1 MLKLRKGR
9 VELPEFFRIP
19 LFEDVTDHYTP
30 DYAEEVMIPDSLFTE
45 KVAPG
50 DVIYLCSLSRNIWRV
65 EDYTVKGLFR
75 ARFNGVQTGNIV
87 CAARMGEDG
96 LTSVTEPFVVGK
108 KPDEYVF
115 FKPSRKKET
124 VILKSKYH
132 LEGDD
137 GKYGEIMRNG
147 VFEGS
152 QTPDFQHPDT
162 LAIIQS
168 RPVRQTTRLNTYR
181 QSVEPHKF
189 VRYKGTYGS
198 SSIAAEIGFYGHD
211 GLPVEYDRILG
222 VQSEKARRALAHA
235 FDSDPSTSY
244 SAEDGWC
251 GLELSTPVHV
261 HSVTFTPRNRV
272 NYIYAGDEYE
282 LFYYHGSWISLGRMV
297 ADSDSLLYHNVPVG
311 ALLFLKNHTTGVN
324 EMAFTYEDGIQNFL
338 GYTDRNSRMES
349 FPRVSEEDWSCSH
362 TFLTPEDDWVTPLY
376 DDSDWEIG
384 LGPFGLKRGCRT
396 EWSSRNLYVRYR
408 FDMRSDSG
416 AVSDHILK
424 GQYTADSIALVV
436 KGGGMEK
443 ASLMSNAFI
452 AIQEDKTHHNQIKG
466 AEMMAYF
473 DEKGAL
479 KRFDVLGGANALFYL
494 EENGALATVNK
505 TDSKMLSAT
514 FKDGELQR
522 VYYFEQAKNDGYP
535 VVQLSGDELNLKG
548 FSWQPEKRPVDRY
561 DVTPLALRPSQRKSY
576 EARPRATFVQTEI
589 YFPGYIGDIY
599 RQIEVRDSLR
609 VVRERERAIAEKR
622 AAERARLDSLALKD
636 SLALADSLAISD
648 SLALSDSLV
657 TPRIDSLA
665 VADSLQVPSDSLAV
679 ADSVAVAPVLTPEQI
694 AAAEKAAAKKAAQEA
709 KLKAKEE
716 ARKAREAKKKKKQE
730 ELEARWAELDKRDA
744 EKQAAKDAKNL
755 EKERQRKRKA
765 LERIA
770 RQEARDAATLEKYR
784 QKYLEEKQK
793 SANKDSIRK

>member
-1 MLKLRKGR
+1 MARYSLMFFMTLLLLSSCGYDDKSRLALRYAGSNRAEIEKVLERYRREGDREKVQAVKFLLGNLPYHSFLYSDGLEEAKDWFRQMRERPSDEFKRIRDSIADNVEVNKGLRRIYDVQVLDSAYLCDNIDMAFKVWRGQPWGKNVNFEMFCKYILPHRISDEVPLSWRKDYYEEYDHLLDEFRMSDTLDIADPLVAYRFLVNKIPIVLDQIYTSMTPVSFPHVGADYVKYNTGTCKEFCDFLIYVCRSVGIPCALNNILNDGHCWITLWDKDGNEYVADNDPEAPVINSEAPLNNRMKLRVLRNSYEVNHDEMLRLRKGR

-311 ALLFLKNHTTGVN
+311 SLLFLKNHTTGVN

-424 GQYTADSIALVV
+424 GYVT
-436 KGGGMEK
+436 
-443 ASLMSNAFI
+443 SNCHI
-452 AIQEDKTHHNQIKG
+452 YLNGKEIGILG
-466 AEMMAYF
+466 AT
-473 DEKGAL
+473 DEEFEL
-479 KRFDVLGGANALFYL
+479 HLSSELFY
-494 EENGALATVNK
+494 EGENVFAIKCINRL
-505 TDSKMLSAT
+505 LS
-514 FKDGELQR
+514 
-522 VYYFEQAKNDGYP
+522 
-535 VVQLSGDELNLKG
+535 DECIL
-548 FSWQPEKRPVDRY
+548 D
-561 DVTPLALRPSQRKSY
+561 
-576 EARPRATFVQTEI
+576 
-589 YFPGYIGDIY
+589 
-599 RQIEVRDSLR
+599 IEVL
-609 VVRERERAIAEKR
+609 
-622 AAERARLDSLALKD
+622 
-636 SLALADSLAISD
+636 
-648 SLALSDSLV
+648 
-657 TPRIDSLA
+657 
-665 VADSLQVPSDSLAV
+665 
-679 ADSVAVAPVLTPEQI
+679 
-694 AAAEKAAAKKAAQEA
+694 
-709 KLKAKEE
+709 
-716 ARKAREAKKKKKQE
+716 
-730 ELEARWAELDKRDA
+730 
-744 EKQAAKDAKNL
+744 
-755 EKERQRKRKA
+755 
-765 LERIA
+765 
-770 RQEARDAATLEKYR
+770 
-784 QKYLEEKQK
+784 
-793 SANKDSIRK
+793 